1 MSDPGTGFVGASRLT
16 TLSGVRKAAD
26 FLLRWESMLF
36 AIFVL
41 VFAGNSLLSPY
52 FLNPVNLFDTTF
64 NFMEKA
70 VMSLPMMFV
79 ILLGDIDISV
89 SGIIA
94 LSSLFMGM
102 ASAAG
107 ADTATIVAI
116 GIGVGLLAGLFNG
129 LLITKLA
136 IPSIA
141 VTLGS
146 SSLFRG
152 IANAVLGDQAYTKYP
167 ADFAYFGQ
175 GYLGSSIVPF
185 ELLVFIFL
193 AILSAIVL
201 NRMVYGR
208 HVYAVGN
215 NRMGARF
222 SGVPVDRVRMA
233 AFAAS
238 GIAAGLAAVMLTSR
252 IGSTRPNIASGWD
265 TDVITIVVLGGVAI
279 TGGKGNIVGVVISNF
294 LLGYLKFGMGVL
306 NVPGKV
312 MNIITGA
319 LLVVAI
325 LLPKFTDGLR
335 TALKSGRAK
344 SGTRSGGS
352 DEGKQQE

>member
-1 MSDPGTGFVGASRLT
+1 MSDSGTGFVDSSRLT
-16 TLSGVRKAAD
+16 RLSGARRVAD

-36 AIFVL
+36 IIFVL

-52 FLNPVNLFDTTF
+52 FLNPTNLFDTTF
-64 NFMEKA
+64 NFVEKA

-107 ADTATIVAI
+107 ADTPTLVAI
-116 GIGVGLLAGLFNG
+116 GLGVGILAGLFNG
-129 LLITKLA
+129 LLITKLS

-152 IANAVLGDQAYTKYP
+152 ISNAVLGDQAYTKYP
-167 ADFAYFGQ
+167 ENFAYFGQ
-175 GYLGSSIVPF
+175 GYLGKSIVPF
-185 ELLVFIFL
+185 ELLVFIVL
-193 AILSAIVL
+193 AAVAGVIL
-201 NRMVYGR
+201 NKTVYGR

-215 NRMGARF
+215 NKIAAKF
-222 SGVPVDRVRMA
+222 SGVPVDRVRMI

-238 GIAAGLAAVMLTSR
+238 GLAAGLAAVMLTSR

-265 TDVITIVVLGGVAI
+265 TDVITIVVLGGIAI
-279 TGGKGNIVGVVISNF
+279 TGGKGNIVGVIISNF
-294 LLGYLKFGMGVL
+294 LLGFLKFGMGVL

-312 MNIITGA
+312 MNIITGV

-335 TALKSGRAK
+335 AALKAGRAK
-344 SGTRSGGS
+344 SQTRSGG
-352 DEGKQQE
+352 KQ

>member
-1 MSDPGTGFVGASRLT
+1 MSDLGTGFVESSRLM
-16 TLSGVRKAAD
+16 TLSGARKVAD
-26 FLLRWESMLF
+26 FLLRWESMLL
-36 AIFVL
+36 AIFIF

-79 ILLGDIDISV
+79 ILLGDIDISI

-102 ASAAG
+102 ASASG
-107 ADTATIVAI
+107 ADTPIIIAI
-116 GIGVGLLAGLFNG
+116 GIGVGLVAGLFNG
-129 LLITKLA
+129 FLITRLA

-167 ADFAYFGQ
+167 ASFAFSGQ
-175 GYLGSSIVPF
+175 GYLGTSIVPF
-185 ELLVFIFL
+185 ELLVFVLL
-193 AILSAIVL
+193 AVISGIVL
-201 NRMVYGR
+201 NKTVYGR
-208 HVYAVGN
+208 HVFAVGN
-215 NRMGARF
+215 SRMAARF
-222 SGVPVDRVRMA
+222 SGVPVDRVRML

-238 GIAAGLAAVMLTSR
+238 GMAAGLAAVMLTSR

-279 TGGKGNIVGVVISNF
+279 TGGKGNIVGVIISNF

-312 MNIITGA
+312 MNIITGV
-319 LLVVAI
+319 LLVIAI

-335 TALKSGRAK
+335 IALKSGRAK
-344 SGTRSGGS
+344 SRARSGGKN
-352 DEGKQQE
+352 ETGQ

>member
-1 MSDPGTGFVGASRLT
+1 MSGTGTGFVDGARLT
-16 TLSGVRKAAD
+16 KLSGAKRVAD

-36 AIFVL
+36 LIFVI
-41 VFAGNSLLSPY
+41 VFVGNSFLSPY
-52 FLNPVNLFDTTF
+52 FLDPVNLFDTTF
-64 NFMEKA
+64 NFLEKA
-70 VMSLPMMFV
+70 IMSLPMMFV

-89 SGIIA
+89 SSIIS

-102 ASAAG
+102 ASLGG
-107 ADTATIVAI
+107 ADTWTIVAI
-116 GIGVGLLAGLFNG
+116 GLGVGILCGAFNG
-129 LLITKLA
+129 LLITRLG

-167 ADFAYFGQ
+167 EPFAYFGQ
-175 GYLGSSIVPF
+175 GYLGKSIVPF
-185 ELLVFIFL
+185 ELLAF
-193 AILSAIVL
+193 AILAVIAGVAL
-201 NRMVYGR
+201 NKSVYGR

-215 NRMGARF
+215 NKTAAKF
-222 SGVPVDRVRMA
+222 SGVPVDRVRMI
-233 AFAAS
+233 AFILS
-238 GIAAGLAAVMLTSR
+238 GLAAGLAAVMLTSR

-265 TDVITIVVLGGVAI
+265 TDIITIVVLGGVAI
-279 TGGKGNIVGVVISNF
+279 TGGKGNIAGVIISNF

-306 NVPGKV
+306 NIPGKV
-312 MNIITGA
+312 MNIITGV

-335 TALKSGRAK
+335 ASLKAGKAKTAA
-344 SGTRSGGS
+344 RSGG
-352 DEGKQQE
+352 EK

>member
-1 MSDPGTGFVGASRLT
+1 MNDLGTGFVDGARLT
-16 TLSGVRKAAD
+16 KLSGAKRVAD

-36 AIFVL
+36 LIFVI
-41 VFAGNSLLSPY
+41 VFVGNSFLSPY
-52 FLNPVNLFDTTF
+52 FLDPVNLFDTTF
-64 NFMEKA
+64 NFLEKA
-70 VMSLPMMFV
+70 IMSLPMMFV

-89 SGIIA
+89 SSIIS

-102 ASAAG
+102 ASLNG
-107 ADTATIVAI
+107 ADTWTLVAI
-116 GIGVGLLAGLFNG
+116 GLGVGILCGAFNG
-129 LLITKLA
+129 LLITKLG

-167 ADFAYFGQ
+167 ESFAYFGQ
-175 GYLGSSIVPF
+175 GYLGKSIVPF
-185 ELLVFIFL
+185 ELLVF
-193 AILSAIVL
+193 AILAVVAGVAL
-201 NRMVYGR
+201 NKTVYGR

-215 NRMGARF
+215 NKTAAKF
-222 SGVPVDRVRMA
+222 SGVPVDRVRMI
-233 AFAAS
+233 AFVLS
-238 GIAAGLAAVMLTSR
+238 GLAAGLAAVMLTSR

-265 TDVITIVVLGGVAI
+265 TDIITIVVLGGVAI
-279 TGGKGNIVGVVISNF
+279 TGGKGNIIGVIISNF

-306 NVPGKV
+306 NIPGKV
-312 MNIITGA
+312 MNIITGV

-335 TALKSGRAK
+335 ISLKAGKAKTAA
-344 SGTRSGGS
+344 RSGG
-352 DEGKQQE
+352 EK

>member
-1 MSDPGTGFVGASRLT
+1 MSDSGTGFVETTRLT
-16 TLSGVRKAAD
+16 KLSGPRKLAD

-36 AIFVL
+36 LIFIF

-52 FLNPVNLFDTTF
+52 FLDPVNLFDTTF

-89 SGIIA
+89 SSIIS

-102 ASAAG
+102 ASAGG
-107 ADTATIVAI
+107 ADTLTIVAI
-116 GIGVGLLAGLFNG
+116 GLGVGLIAGLFNG

-167 ADFAYFGQ
+167 ASFAYFGQ
-175 GYLGSSIVPF
+175 GYLGKSLVPF
-185 ELLVFIFL
+185 ELLVFLVAAVFCGV
-193 AILSAIVL
+193 VL
-201 NRMVYGR
+201 NKTVYGR

-215 NRMGARF
+215 NKTAARF
-222 SGVPVDRVRMA
+222 SGVPVDKVRMI

-238 GIAAGLAAVMLTSR
+238 GLAAGIAAVMLTSR

-265 TDVITIVVLGGVAI
+265 TDVITIVVLGGIAI
-279 TGGKGNIVGVVISNF
+279 TGGKGNIAGVIISNF
-294 LLGYLKFGMGVL
+294 LLGYMKFGMGVL

-312 MNIITGA
+312 MNIITGV

-335 TALKSGRAK
+335 ARLRAGRAK
-344 SGTRSGGS
+344 SGARSGV
-352 DEGKQQE
+352 KR

>member
-1 MSDPGTGFVGASRLT
+1 MSDSGTGFVDSSRLT
-16 TLSGVRKAAD
+16 SLSGARRVAD

-36 AIFVL
+36 IIFVL

-52 FLNPVNLFDTTF
+52 FLNPTNLFDTTF
-64 NFMEKA
+64 NFVEKA

-107 ADTATIVAI
+107 ADAPTLVAI
-116 GIGVGLLAGLFNG
+116 GLGVGILAGLFNG

-152 IANAVLGDQAYTKYP
+152 ISNAVLGDQAYTKYP
-167 ADFAYFGQ
+167 ENFAYFGQ
-175 GYLGSSIVPF
+175 GYLGKSIVPF
-185 ELLVFIFL
+185 ELLVFVVL
-193 AILSAIVL
+193 AAAAGLIL
-201 NRMVYGR
+201 NKTVYGR

-215 NRMGARF
+215 NKMAAKF
-222 SGVPVDRVRMA
+222 SGVPVDRVRMI

-238 GIAAGLAAVMLTSR
+238 GLAAGLAAVMLTSR

-265 TDVITIVVLGGVAI
+265 TDVITIVVLGGIAI
-279 TGGKGNIVGVVISNF
+279 TGGKGNIVGVIISNF
-294 LLGYLKFGMGVL
+294 LLGFLKFGMGVL

-312 MNIITGA
+312 MNIITGV

-335 TALKSGRAK
+335 AALKAGRAK
-344 SGTRSGGS
+344 SQTRSGG
-352 DEGKQQE
+352 KQ

>member
-1 MSDPGTGFVGASRLT
+1 MSDLGTGFVDTSRLT
-16 TLSGVRKAAD
+16 TLSGPRRIAD

-36 AIFVL
+36 FIFVA
-41 VFAGNSLLSPY
+41 VFIGNSLLSKY
-52 FLNPVNLFDTTF
+52 FLDPFSLFDATF
-64 NFMEKA
+64 NFMEKS
-70 VMSLPMMFV
+70 VMAMPMMFV

-89 SGIIA
+89 ASIIS

-107 ADTATIVAI
+107 VDTPTLVAI
-116 GIGVGLLAGLFNG
+116 GLAVGLLAGIFNG
-129 LLITKLA
+129 ILITKLA

-152 IANAVLGDQAYTKYP
+152 IANAVLGDRAYTKYP
-167 ADFAYFGQ
+167 ASFAYFGQ
-175 GYLGSSIVPF
+175 GYLGNSIVPF
-185 ELLVFIFL
+185 EVLVFLVSALL
-193 AILSAIVL
+193 AGIVL
-201 NRMVYGR
+201 NRTVYGR

-215 NRMGARF
+215 NKIAARF
-222 SGVPVDRVRMA
+222 SGVPVDKVRLI
-233 AFAAS
+233 AFALNGLVA
-238 GIAAGLAAVMLTSR
+238 GIAAVMLTSR

-279 TGGKGNIVGVVISNF
+279 TGGKGNIAGVIISIF

-312 MNIITGA
+312 MNIITGV

-335 TALKSGRAK
+335 AKLRSGRAK
-344 SGTRSGGS
+344 TQARSG
-352 DEGKQQE
+352 EKQ